1 MLVRR
6 CLAGCLLFATAL
18 LAAPVQAFDLNGQW
32 ATDPDLCSKI
42 FTRKG
47 KEIVFSPLSDL
58 YGSGFMVDGGR
69 LRGKLGRCTV
79 KSRSEDGATIDMAAG
94 CTSSI
99 AAQDMQIRLKVI
111 DDNTVARLFPGLSGL
126 EVNFHRCKL

>member
-1 MLVRR
+1 MRVRR
-6 CLAGCLLFATAL
+6 WVAACLVFGTAL
-18 LAAPVQAFDLNGQW
+18 LAPPAQAFDLNGQW

-42 FTRKG
+42 FERKG

-79 KSRSEDGATIDMAAG
+79 KSRSEDGANIDMAAG